1 MSGDKL
7 DKVRLGVGE
16 GRLHTGL
23 RGLLSC
29 LSSVLI
35 LRIRKGIYL
44 QLENIVDFRLGTV
57 AKPGSPRLLDG
68 QQKKAVKHMH
78 ANKAMT

>member
-7 DKVRLGVGE
+7 DKLLFCLGAGE

-44 QLENIVDFRLGTV
+44 QLENIVHFRLGRV
-57 AKPGSPRLLDG
+57 AKPGARRLLDG
-68 QQKKAVKHMH
+68 QQRRPSNICTQTKQ
-78 ANKAMT
+78 